1 VTLAAVARG
10 NYISECCGMMASL
23 IGCSVEAMVID
34 NDMLGNIQ
42 RVLKGINVTEDTL
55 SFDEIAR
62 AISGPGHYLGS
73 PKTLELMETEYLY
86 PHIADRDSM
95 NGWQSRGA
103 PDIRQAARIR
113 AQEILSSHYPA
124 YIDPVTDAKLRE
136 RFPILLKAEDMR
148 ASSGRW

>member
-1 VTLAAVARG
+1 
-10 NYISECCGMMASL
+10 
-23 IGCSVEAMVID
+23 MVID

-42 RVLKGINVTEDTL
+42 RVLKGIDVTDDTL

-95 NGWQSRGA
+95 NGWQSRGST
-103 PDIRQAARIR
+103 DIRQAARVRRRRSCRRIIPPISTPR
-113 AQEILSSHYPA
+113 PTRGSGSGF
-124 YIDPVTDAKLRE
+124 
-136 RFPILLKAEDMR
+136 RFC
-148 ASSGRW
+148 